1 MQGILN
7 PWAGNPQS
15 IANGKRWLFGK
26 DGKNVDDMDNG
37 APGHAGD
44 PGYDSIME
52 TTGISWWN
60 VNPIY
65 AAWFENWWSAD
76 HLFPRNRILG
86 PFPLK

>member
-1 MQGILN
+1 
-7 PWAGNPQS
+7 
-15 IANGKRWLFGK
+15 
-26 DGKNVDDMDNG
+26 
-37 APGHAGD
+37 
-44 PGYDSIME
+44 ME